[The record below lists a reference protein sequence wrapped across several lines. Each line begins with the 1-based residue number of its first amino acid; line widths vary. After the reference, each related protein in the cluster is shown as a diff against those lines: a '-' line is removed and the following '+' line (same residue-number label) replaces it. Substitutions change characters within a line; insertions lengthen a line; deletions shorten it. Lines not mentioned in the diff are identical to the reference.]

1 MADKKYNEVKLGLT
15 VAKSGLTKA
24 IRKLE
29 ECGKEMSKLEADLA
43 TASKVRLAAS
53 LLEALET
60 VSKKNKEVRH
70 NRDKW
75 LDEVVAFDPVEFEK
89 NSKKSKEML
98 IEDSEKDVE
107 NYEEKAEQLI
117 RLLDKEI
124 KEAEKLLAKSV
135 EPKLETEM
143 KNSSETSEIWLQFKP
158 QQNLEPLHLEQG
170 VSHLEV
176 TKFVEAMRTYIR
188 VGFRGAVPEK
198 GVWVYIVPFLAASWW
213 ASLKAKGAQDM
224 SLDDI
229 LKELLEESSLLCP
242 VHQRRIE
249 FLKEK
254 RNNCSHSDFLR
265 RIEERVEL
273 IEFQTLTK
281 ESLVCHIFLEEADFE
296 MQKIATQL
304 LAKNPKGDLDELR
317 TQVKTTESS
326 NWYKPGARARA
337 SKAGQD
343 GGTGRWCTN
352 CESGTHN
359 TAFCFRKCFICKG
372 FGHKAAQCR
381 NRNDTGPPNVGGGK
395 KAGADA
401 GAGAEPGAGAEKL
414 SKGARRRQNQAK
426 RKEE

>member
-1 MADKKYNEVKLGLT
+1 M
-15 VAKSGLTKA
+15 
-24 IRKLE
+24 
-29 ECGKEMSKLEADLA
+29 
-43 TASKVRLAAS
+43 
-53 LLEALET
+53 
-60 VSKKNKEVRH
+60 
-70 NRDKW
+70 
-75 LDEVVAFDPVEFEK
+75 
-89 NSKKSKEML
+89 
-98 IEDSEKDVE
+98 
-107 NYEEKAEQLI
+107 
-117 RLLDKEI
+117 
-124 KEAEKLLAKSV
+124 AKSV

-176 TKFVEAMRTYIR
+176 TTFVEAMKTYIR

-296 MQKIATQL
+296 MQKQRNTI
-304 LAKNPKGDLDELR
+304 
-317 TQVKTTESS
+317 
-326 NWYKPGARARA
+326 A
-337 SKAGQD
+337 SK
-343 GGTGRWCTN
+343 
-352 CESGTHN
+352 ES
-359 TAFCFRKCFICKG
+359 
-372 FGHKAAQCR
+372 
-381 NRNDTGPPNVGGGK
+381 
-395 KAGADA
+395 
-401 GAGAEPGAGAEKL
+401 
-414 SKGARRRQNQAK
+414 
-426 RKEE
+426 

>member
-1 MADKKYNEVKLGLT
+1 
-15 VAKSGLTKA
+15 
-24 IRKLE
+24 
-29 ECGKEMSKLEADLA
+29 
-43 TASKVRLAAS
+43 
-53 LLEALET
+53 
-60 VSKKNKEVRH
+60 
-70 NRDKW
+70 
-75 LDEVVAFDPVEFEK
+75 
-89 NSKKSKEML
+89 ML

-176 TKFVEAMRTYIR
+176 TKFVEAMKTYIR

-326 NWYKPGARARA
+326 NW
-337 SKAGQD
+337 
-343 GGTGRWCTN
+343 
-352 CESGTHN
+352 
-359 TAFCFRKCFICKG
+359 
-372 FGHKAAQCR
+372 
-381 NRNDTGPPNVGGGK
+381 
-395 KAGADA
+395 
-401 GAGAEPGAGAEKL
+401 
-414 SKGARRRQNQAK
+414 
-426 RKEE
+426 